1 MRKRRTAAW
10 FMAAAMVMG
19 SLAGCGQKAAPETTA
34 AQTSEA
40 KKEETAASEETKA
53 EAESTGEQVELK
65 VFGFKTGAEKVRFR
79 N

>member
-34 AQTSEA
+34 AQTLS
-40 KKEETAASEETKA
+40 
-53 EAESTGEQVELK
+53 LIHI
-65 VFGFKTGAEKVRFR
+65 
-79 N
+79 